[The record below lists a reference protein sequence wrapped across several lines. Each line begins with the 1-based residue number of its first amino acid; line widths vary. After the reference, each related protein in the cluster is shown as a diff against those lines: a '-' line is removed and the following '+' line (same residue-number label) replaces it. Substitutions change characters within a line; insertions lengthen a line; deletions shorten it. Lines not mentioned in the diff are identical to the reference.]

1 MIRNQREAGLDFR
14 RPRRLNN
21 LGLRIISGIILGSI
35 VLGITYYGGI
45 AFHLMIAF
53 FACALL
59 YEWLEMAGNRV
70 QQRSRIVLWLLL
82 AVALIPL
89 ILNMDASIV
98 VPVALA
104 AMVLGVAHEAR
115 QSGRNGIWV
124 SGGIVY
130 ALLAAVSV
138 DQIREGAAAGLA
150 AMVFLFTVVWTT
162 DSLAYVFG
170 RLIGGRKLAPSIS
183 PSKTWSGALGGAL
196 AAVIVGAAVGRLMGI
211 EAGFLLAVAAL
222 VLSVVSQIGDLLESA
237 VKRRFGVKD
246 SGRLIPGHGGVMD
259 RVDGLVAAALA
270 LYLIS
275 LLTGGLHEP
284 SRGLFFVF

>member
-21 LGLRIISGIILGSI
+21 LGLRIVSGVILGSI
-35 VLGITYYGGI
+35 VLAITYYGGI
-45 AFHLMIAF
+45 VYHLMIAF

-59 YEWLEMAGNRV
+59 YEWLEMAGARV
-70 QQRSRIVLWLLL
+70 QQRSRMIMWLLL

-89 ILNMDASIV
+89 ILNMKAAIV

-104 AMVLGVAHEAR
+104 AMLVGLLYEAR
-115 QSGRNGIWV
+115 LSGRAGIWV
-124 SGGIVY
+124 SGGLVY
-130 ALLAAVSV
+130 ALLAAVSI
-138 DQIREGAAAGLA
+138 DQVREGGTAGLA

-183 PSKTWSGALGGAL
+183 PGKTWSGALGGAL
-196 AAVIVGAAVGRLMGI
+196 AAVIVGAGVGRLMGI

-222 VLSVVSQIGDLLESA
+222 VLSIVSQVGDLLESA
-237 VKRRFGVKD
+237 IKRRFGVKD

-270 LYLIS
+270 LYLIG

-284 SRGLFFVF
+284 SRGLFFGM